1 MTIMNKQ
8 KSLPYR
14 VTQQGVV
21 LVEAMI
27 SILIFSVGIL
37 AIAGLQAAM
46 VKNTTDSKFRADA
59 SFIAQKAIGEMWSDQ
74 TNLASYLG
82 TNAVS
87 ELPNGTLTAT
97 QSGVQVT
104 VTVTWQQ
111 PGETQHNFTTVAS
124 ITGG

>member
-1 MTIMNKQ
+1 MNKLANIPR
-8 KSLPYR
+8 KPA
-14 VTQQGVV
+14 QQGAV
-21 LVEAMI
+21 LLEAMI

-46 VKNTTDSKFRADA
+46 VKNTTDSKFRSDA

-74 TNLASYLG
+74 ANLASYLG
-82 TNAVS
+82 TSTVS
-87 ELPNGTLTAT
+87 ELPNGSMTAT

-111 PGETQHNFTTVAS
+111 PGESQHNFTTIAS